1 MYDAETAKHMT
12 AYMPELTLYVTKEE
26 GTLKMSGGASL
37 STGALSYEFQMSG
50 VKED

>member
-1 MYDAETAKHMT
+1 MYDTETAKYMA

-26 GTLKMSGGASL
+26 GTLKMSGGSSL
-37 STGALSYEFQMSG
+37 STNALSYEFQLSG